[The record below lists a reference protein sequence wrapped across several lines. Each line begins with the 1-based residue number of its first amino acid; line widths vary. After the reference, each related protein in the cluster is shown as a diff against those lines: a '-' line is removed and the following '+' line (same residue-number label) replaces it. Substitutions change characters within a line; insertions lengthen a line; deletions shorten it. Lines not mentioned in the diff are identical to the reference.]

1 MHGCKLRFE
10 NTLNGG
16 ACALGHPSAGVRRS
30 PGWYHGAQAAPPRG
44 RYRLATICGG
54 VGLGAATI
62 LEATLSEAGGWIS
75 SGSRSSRRSERSA
88 ASGPTRSARGSCAPS
103 STPPPTRRWPAAPSA
118 GCSSSS
124 GTRRCARRS
133 AAATAPPGT
142 PASITPGPRMRTVT
156 WHPPALRRHDAGRW
170 RAQAPAHPL
179 RRRRGG
185 GLAGVGARPVA
196 SRGRRLRRQSITR
209 LRLRT
214 TLPAAAMIA
223 VAGVTLVAARVAI
236 EIIELEVH
244 AAPVAQAQPGI
255 TDTLPADAGLLG
267 GADFVASP
275 AVVAVGVSVG
285 ALPIAHA
292 LVPARGTA
300 ALAALTHASR
310 ETLVA
315 ARTAVLRVAG
325 LVDTLTVADLVSDRA
340 RAITPCADLA
350 SRAGDAALAA
360 VARVTEFVDAL
371 PTTDYLPRRAR
382 AHALHAALSG
392 EALVAAR
399 AAVGVVAIEIGA
411 LAAALVLPGGALAD
425 AGHTERPR
433 HTRVRAAAAAAVVR
447 VG

>member
-1 MHGCKLRFE
+1 
-10 NTLNGG
+10 
-16 ACALGHPSAGVRRS
+16 
-30 PGWYHGAQAAPPRG
+30 
-44 RYRLATICGG
+44 
-54 VGLGAATI
+54 
-62 LEATLSEAGGWIS
+62 
-75 SGSRSSRRSERSA
+75 
-88 ASGPTRSARGSCAPS
+88 
-103 STPPPTRRWPAAPSA
+103 
-118 GCSSSS
+118 
-124 GTRRCARRS
+124 
-133 AAATAPPGT
+133 
-142 PASITPGPRMRTVT
+142 
-156 WHPPALRRHDAGRW
+156 
-170 RAQAPAHPL
+170 
-179 RRRRGG
+179 
-185 GLAGVGARPVA
+185 
-196 SRGRRLRRQSITR
+196 
-209 LRLRT
+209 
-214 TLPAAAMIA
+214 MIA

-360 VARVTEFVDAL
+360 VARVTELVDAL

-447 VG
+447 VGREIDAAAVAHGLARRAGAHPGGTRRTARALLPALTAARRDTLRIDTLSAAVGVRDGTDSLPGAAGVAEGTFGAARAAVGRIGQRTRAASPARDGPRRTHAERPDTHPSRRATQAALAAVARVRREVG